1 MGYEAINY
9 RICHE
14 NISSLILIRGSP
26 KRAPAD
32 LFSVSL
38 GHSKFCSSGVRW
50 LPGKAAESATNKKNS
65 EEKKRTETTETTNTE
80 AEHSLATT
88 TTKSISS
95 DKCSYHIAMHASVCR
110 LSTSILVTY
119 LYLPGPLQ
127 VFHWSNTMLLTASAP
142 ALGGLSSVSSYV
154 SEYLLG
160 RI

>member
-88 TTKSISS
+88 TTKSILQRQMQLSYSNACLGLPPFYFNSS
-95 DKCSYHIAMHASVCR
+95 HV
-110 LSTSILVTY
+110 SI
-119 LYLPGPLQ
+119 P
-127 VFHWSNTMLLTASAP
+127 SRP
-142 ALGGLSSVSSYV
+142 AAGFSLK
-154 SEYLLG
+154 
-160 RI
+160 